1 MRLQYK
7 PKNWHTTTT
16 VSVTPSHCSDHHMVA
31 ARLSAAREKRRVR
44 EVTIR
49 STRSLVPDA
58 LRLDLLLADWS
69 GMREAVGVEE
79 KWSAWRDVWSP
90 VIDRHMPLI
99 TIRPRHPPCP
109 WLTDND
115 DVRALMGARDLA
127 RQECESDP
135 SPETRDAY
143 RVSREQA
150 RSAQARARSDFFA
163 TSFRNSRRH
172 TWKDVQRY
180 LISSRKTV
188 DTERGTSAC
197 TDRPEDA
204 LLAEFTSLTEDFGD
218 LESMLDLNSTSAED
232 DIFADLLNSVL
243 DDYDVTSLEE
253 DMPFYEYDYYEVY
266 SDFQPPTA
274 LPFSMFGDM
283 QPRPPSQG
291 DVLPS
296 SCAWAVVQCCS
307 NPDKLG
313 SRVSCFSHVGCYG
326 SWIQDFCTPE
336 IKRVV
341 FKSVFKSMKF
351 SP

>member
-1 MRLQYK
+1 M
-7 PKNWHTTTT
+7 WI
-16 VSVTPSHCSDHHMVA
+16 TPA
-31 ARLSAAREKRRVR
+31 ALCLCLG
-44 EVTIR
+44 
-49 STRSLVPDA
+49 LV
-58 LRLDLLLADWS
+58 
-69 GMREAVGVEE
+69 
-79 KWSAWRDVWSP
+79 
-90 VIDRHMPLI
+90 
-99 TIRPRHPPCP
+99 
-109 WLTDND
+109 
-115 DVRALMGARDLA
+115 
-127 RQECESDP
+127 
-135 SPETRDAY
+135 
-143 RVSREQA
+143 
-150 RSAQARARSDFFA
+150 
-163 TSFRNSRRH
+163 
-172 TWKDVQRY
+172 
-180 LISSRKTV
+180 
-188 DTERGTSAC
+188 TSAPTS

-253 DMPFYEYDYYEVY
+253 DMPFVNLTAISLEFNILTSEGSTSSEATASPNGLSSGSESATSTSSDSSSPSLTSTSEHPPSSQAASAPPATTVPPPVTTVPLQTTTVPPPVTAVPPPATTEEYEYDYYEVY

>member
-1 MRLQYK
+1 MPNRDSGAKHGLGKHITAWRSELGAATMRLLRCCRGPLRQLATGCR
-7 PKNWHTTTT
+7 PLSAAAARAASTG
-16 VSVTPSHCSDHHMVA
+16 HCSDHHMVA

-115 DVRALMGARDLA
+115 DVRALMRARDLA

-188 DTERGTSAC
+188 DTERGTSAWSAV
-197 TDRPEDA
+197 PETVDTCIIGGGIA
-204 LLAEFTSLTEDFGD
+204 GCSIAYHLAKQLTAPGPARRI
-218 LESMLDLNSTSAED
+218 LA
-232 DIFADLLNSVL
+232 
-243 DDYDVTSLEE
+243 
-253 DMPFYEYDYYEVY
+253 
-266 SDFQPPTA
+266 
-274 LPFSMFGDM
+274 
-283 QPRPPSQG
+283 R
-291 DVLPS
+291 
-296 SCAWAVVQCCS
+296 
-307 NPDKLG
+307 
-313 SRVSCFSHVGCYG
+313 
-326 SWIQDFCTPE
+326 
-336 IKRVV
+336 
-341 FKSVFKSMKF
+341 
-351 SP
+351 